1 VDLEALKG
9 SAVEAALAAGKAAQQ
24 GQGTAMRVHTKSS
37 AIDLVTEYDQKAQ
50 DIIVQL
56 LKKRYPGHGF
66 LSEENLDERG
76 KEPYLWVIDPIDGTT
91 NFAHGSPIFAV
102 SISLLHHLSPM
113 IGVVYAPC
121 MNELFIAVRE
131 KGVWLNDKP
140 IRVSKHAKLE
150 QSVLGTGFSYSQAL
164 IEKNLSHFGR
174 FIRRSRAIRRLG
186 SAALDMCW
194 VAMGRFDG
202 YWELDL
208 KPWDVAAGWL
218 MVEQAGGRVSDF
230 RGGPFALKA
239 GSLLCS
245 NGLIHDQ
252 MMTVLCEEA

>member
-1 VDLEALKG
+1 MDLEALKK

-24 GQGTAMRVHTKSS
+24 GQGTAMQVHTKSS

-50 DIIVQL
+50 EIIVRL
-56 LKKRYPGHGF
+56 LKKRYPDHGF

-76 KEPYLWVIDPIDGTT
+76 KEPCLWVIDPIDGTT

-102 SISLLHHLSPM
+102 SIGLLHHQLPV

-121 MNELFIAVRE
+121 MNELFVAVR
-131 KGVWLNDKP
+131 GQGAWLNDKP
-140 IRVSKHAKLE
+140 IHVSSRDELS
-150 QSVLGTGFSYSQAL
+150 QSVLATGFSYNVQRM
-164 IEKNLSHFGR
+164 EQNLRHFGR
-174 FIRRSRAIRRLG
+174 LIRRARAIRRLG

-218 MVEQAGGRVSDF
+218 IVEQAGGRVSDF
-230 RGGPFALKA
+230 RGGPFAAKA

-252 MMTVLCEEA
+252 MMAVLCEEA